1 MSDADHHRGGRR
13 ELKIQSEVEGSI
25 EMTVEMRIK
34 ALRLMEKLKEN
45 QALARKAG
53 VQVQITETEEPV
65 ERGRKNG

>member
-1 MSDADHHRGGRR
+1 
-13 ELKIQSEVEGSI
+13 
-25 EMTVEMRIK
+25 MTVEMRIK